1 LAEGHCGHLNS
12 PHFVEPPGF
21 TGINAEAFWSADSK
35 WAAFPVVTELRKIR
49 VPDGAPEVIGRLPS
63 FNRGGAWAQDG
74 TLLVTSTNDPVWY
87 LYVLRPGAGSFERL
101 TVPGLSEGEYF
112 HPEFLPDS
120 LNFLFAF
127 HPRRSHDS
135 KIYLATLDGARV
147 KNPVRLMTNE
157 TAVHFTPA
165 NGGQILFVRNDNLYS
180 RGLNLSQRKLVD
192 DPVLV
197 HVDVTSAPAYAGGF
211 FRFALWPDRLAS
223 RQAGVLSDHGVRR
236 QGQFRGNQRPPGGL
250 QLGTPFP
257 GRDPPTQ
264 RVDRRAATVRARL
277 TGIACLKR
285 FCCVVC
291 VVARRVWVARPA
303 RLQDCHARG
312 KRLG

>member
-1 LAEGHCGHLNS
+1 
-12 PHFVEPPGF
+12 
-21 TGINAEAFWSADSK
+21 
-35 WAAFPVVTELRKIR
+35 
-49 VPDGAPEVIGRLPS
+49 VIGRLPS

-135 KIYLATLDGARV
+135 EIYLATLDGARV

-157 TAVHFTPA
+157 TAAHFTPA
-165 NGGQILFVRNDNLYS
+165 NGGQILFVRYDNLYS

-197 HVDVTSAPAYAGGF
+197 HADVTSAPAYAGGF

-223 RQAGVLSDHGVRR
+223 LPANGRSLRSRSSTARAIPWQPAAPRGTSVGYAFPRTRPTYSARR
-236 QGQFRGNQRPPGGL
+236 QER
-250 QLGTPFP
+250 
-257 GRDPPTQ
+257 RDCSSAA
-264 RVDRRAATVRARL
+264 DRHRL
-277 TGIACLKR
+277 
-285 FCCVVC
+285 
-291 VVARRVWVARPA
+291 P
-303 RLQDCHARG
+303 
-312 KRLG
+312 